1 MRTNSARSS
10 AGTSLA
16 ELPVNLWIFIFLL
29 LIPFIDFVTMGC
41 RGSLAYFGVRDAT
54 LQASLANSY
63 SNAQATANAVLA
75 RDAAAWTG
83 IGYSGTNVYAV
94 QVDQSGA
101 ETQGPANAPW
111 PGTINSADV
120 YLIRVS
126 TSASCSPLV
135 NMAPSGTWGSVP
147 GLTSPITI
155 TFTYQVAAE
164 SPQGLV
170 N

>member
-1 MRTNSARSS
+1 MRTNSARRST
-10 AGTSLA
+10 GTSLA

-54 LQASLANSY
+54 LQASLQNNFSTAMS
-63 SNAQATANAVLA
+63 TANAVLA
-75 RDAAAWTG
+75 KDAGAWTG
-83 IGYSGTNVYAV
+83 IGYSSTNVYAV
-94 QVDQSGA
+94 QVDQSGV

-111 PGTINSADV
+111 PAAIAAQDV
-120 YLIRVS
+120 YLIRVA
-126 TSASCSPLV
+126 TQASCDPLV
-135 NMAPSGTWGSVP
+135 NMAPSGSWGSVP

-155 TFTYQVAAE
+155 TFTYQVAFE

-170 N
+170 K